1 MRILY
6 YDWDEFNGE
15 DCRDAMR
22 RLGYQVDIQKS
33 FKNKYDVTP
42 EIKKALFDR
51 FDTAE
56 KEGKPYDLV
65 FTFNF
70 FMNVSDICQERGMK
84 YVAWIFDSPH
94 NPLQSKS
101 VRNSVNRV
109 FVFDPAIYD
118 EMRQQGIETVRFST
132 LAVNSE
138 RLQKLCEE
146 IDAETDGI
154 KVYLHDVSF
163 LGTLYD
169 NEFNFYDQ
177 ITTLPPELKAYID
190 AVISAQ
196 EKVLGIDLFS
206 NEKLVNM
213 DHLMSIRNYVEFEN
227 SGKVDFD
234 YDKVLMDILR
244 KKVTVNERRH
254 ILERMGQNFNT
265 ALYTQ
270 GDIRPIDGVVNL
282 GVANYMKKMPTV
294 FRRSKVNLNITL
306 RTIREGIPL
315 RVLDVLGA
323 GGFLIT
329 GYQKGIAERFED
341 GKDLVMAQTP
351 EDMVAKVQYYLD
363 HDEEREEIARN
374 GQRKVLEDYSY
385 TKLLPEILGV

>member
-33 FKNKYDVTP
+33 FENKYDVTP
-42 EIKKALFDR
+42 EIKKALSDR
-51 FDTAE
+51 FDMAE

-70 FMNVSDICQERGMK
+70 FMNVSDICEERGIK
-84 YVAWIFDSPH
+84 YVSWVFDSPH
-94 NPLQSKS
+94 GPLLSGS
-101 VRNSVNRV
+101 VRNHVNRV
-109 FVFDPAIYD
+109 YVFDSAIYN

-138 RLQKLCEE
+138 RLRKLCEE

-196 EKVLGIDLFS
+196 EKVFGIDLFTD
-206 NEKLVNM
+206 EKMVNM
-213 DHLMSIRNYVEFEN
+213 DLLMRIRNYVAFEK

-234 YDKVLMDILR
+234 YDKVLMDMLR

-254 ILERMGQNFNT
+254 ILERMGQNFHT

-270 GDIRPIDGVVNL
+270 GSIRPIEGVVNL
-282 GVANYMKKMPTV
+282 GFADYMNKMPTI
-294 FRRSKVNLNITL
+294 FRRSKVNLNINL

-315 RVLDVLGA
+315 RVFDVLGA

-351 EDMVAKVQYYLD
+351 DDMVAKVDYYLK
-363 HDEEREEIARN
+363 HDEEREKIARS
-374 GQRKVLEDYSY
+374 GQQKVLKDYSY
-385 TKLLPEILGV
+385 IKLLPDILNA

>member
-1 MRILY
+1 
-6 YDWDEFNGE
+6 
-15 DCRDAMR
+15 
-22 RLGYQVDIQKS
+22 
-33 FKNKYDVTP
+33 
-42 EIKKALFDR
+42 
-51 FDTAE
+51 
-56 KEGKPYDLV
+56 
-65 FTFNF
+65 
-70 FMNVSDICQERGMK
+70 MK
-84 YVAWIFDSPH
+84 YVSWIFDSPH
-94 NPLQSKS
+94 NPLQSRS
-101 VRNSVNRV
+101 VRNNVNHV
-109 FVFDPAIYD
+109 FVFDPAVYD
-118 EMRQQGIETVRFST
+118 EMKQQEIETVHFST
-132 LAVNSE
+132 LAVNSD

-146 IDAETDGI
+146 IDAETEGV

-163 LGTLYD
+163 LGNLYD

-190 AVISAQ
+190 AVIGAQ
-196 EKVLGIDLFS
+196 EKVFGIDLFS
-206 NEKLVNM
+206 NEKFVNM
-213 DHLMSIRNYVEFEN
+213 DLLMSIRNYVEFEN

-254 ILERMGQNFNT
+254 ILERMGQKFHT

-270 GDIRPIDGVVNL
+270 GDIRPIEGVVNL

-329 GYQKGIAERFED
+329 GYQKGIAERFEN
-341 GKDLVMAQTP
+341 GKDLVMAETP
-351 EDMVAKVQYYLD
+351 EDMVAKVEYYLN

-374 GQRKVLEDYSY
+374 GQQKVLKDYSY
-385 TKLLPEILGV
+385 TKLLPDILGA

>member
-22 RLGYQVDIQKS
+22 RLGHEVDIQKS

-42 EIKKALFDR
+42 EIRKTLFDR
-51 FDTAE
+51 FGIAE

-65 FTFNF
+65 FTFNY
-70 FMNVSDICQERGMK
+70 FMNVSNICQEWGMK
-84 YVAWIFDSPH
+84 YVSWIFDSPH

-109 FVFDPAIYD
+109 FVFDPVIYD
-118 EMRQQGIETVRFST
+118 EMKQQGIETVHFST
-132 LAVNSE
+132 LAVNSD
-138 RLQKLCEE
+138 RLQKICEE
-146 IDAETDGI
+146 IDAETDGV

-163 LGTLYD
+163 LGNLCD

-190 AVISAQ
+190 AVIGAQ
-196 EKVLGIDLFS
+196 EKVFGIDLFS
-206 NEKLVNM
+206 NEKFVNM
-213 DHLMSIRNYVEFEN
+213 DLLMSIRNYVEFEN

-234 YDKVLMDILR
+234 YDNVLMDILR

-254 ILERMGQNFNT
+254 ILERMGQHFHT

-270 GDIRPIDGVVNL
+270 GAIRPIEGVVNL

-329 GYQKGIAERFED
+329 GYQKGIAERFEN
-341 GKDLVMAQTP
+341 GKDLVMAETP
-351 EDMVAKVQYYLD
+351 EDMVAKVEYYLN

-374 GQRKVLEDYSY
+374 GQQKVLKDYSY
-385 TKLLPEILGV
+385 TKLLPDILDA